1 MEKKKEKRLLA
12 LDVMRGI
19 TIAAMILVNNP
30 GTWSDIYSTLRHAE
44 WNGLTPTDF
53 VFPFFM
59 FIMGVSTYMSLRRYG
74 FQLSR
79 SAVSKILRRTVVIF
93 MIGLGLAWTGLLV
106 DGMASGRALA
116 DAALSFGE
124 IRILGV
130 LPRLALAYGIGA
142 LLALCCGTRHLTA
155 VTVGILIAYAL
166 ILILGNGY
174 EFSERNIIATVDR
187 MVLGE
192 AHMYTERIGDVTMRF
207 DPEGLLSTLPS
218 VAHVLIGFMAGRM
231 LMGEKDN
238 NRRVLMLMIV
248 GTCLTF
254 SGFLLDYGFPINK
267 KVWSPTFVLTTCG
280 LAAQTLG
287 LLIWLIDVMGKAGWC
302 RFFEVFG
309 ANPLALYVFATL
321 LAIFAGTTVQWDIME
336 GCLIPLCMG
345 NLRLASLLYA
355 LLFVMVTWLP
365 GLYLFRRRIYIK
377 I

>member
-30 GTWSDIYSTLRHAE
+30 GTWSDIYSPLRHAE
-44 WNGLTPTDF
+44 WNGLTPTDL

-74 FQLSR
+74 FQLSWP
-79 SAVSKILRRTVVIF
+79 AVSKILRRTVVIF

-106 DGMASGRALA
+106 DGMSSGKALA

-142 LLALCCGTRHLTA
+142 LVALCCGTRHLTA

-192 AHMYTERIGDVTMRF
+192 AHMYTERIGDVAMRF

-238 NRRVLMLMIV
+238 NRRVLMLMIM

-280 LAAQTLG
+280 LATQTLG
-287 LLIWLIDVMGKAGWC
+287 LLIWLIDVRGKVGWC
-302 RFFEVFG
+302 MFFEVFG

-321 LAIFAGTTVQWDIME
+321 LAILAGNTVQWDIME

>member
-30 GTWSDIYSTLRHAE
+30 GTWSDIYSPLRHAE
-44 WNGLTPTDF
+44 WNGLTPTDL

>member
-30 GTWSDIYSTLRHAE
+30 GTWSDIYSPLRHAE
-44 WNGLTPTDF
+44 WNGLTPTDL

-59 FIMGVSTYMSLRRYG
+59 FIMGVSTYMSMRCYG
-74 FQLSR
+74 FQLSWP
-79 SAVSKILRRTVVIF
+79 AVSKILRRTVVIF

-106 DGMASGRALA
+106 DGMASGKALA
-116 DAALSFGE
+116 DAALSVGE

-142 LLALCCGTRHLTA
+142 LLALCCGTRHLAA

-174 EFSERNIIATVDR
+174 EFSERNIIATIDR
-187 MVLGE
+187 IVLGE
-192 AHMYTERIGDVTMRF
+192 SHMYTDRIGDVAMRF

-238 NRRVLMLMIV
+238 NRRVLMLMIM

-254 SGFLLDYGFPINK
+254 AGFLLAYGFPINK

-280 LAAQTLG
+280 LAAQMLG
-287 LLIWLIDVMGKAGWC
+287 LLIWLIDVRGKVGWC

-321 LAIFAGTTVQWDIME
+321 LAILAGNTVQWEIME

-365 GLYLFRRRIYIK
+365 GLYLYRHRIYIK

>member
-19 TIAAMILVNNP
+19 TIATMILVNNP
-30 GTWSDIYSTLRHAE
+30 GTWSDIYPPLRHAE
-44 WNGLTPTDF
+44 WNGLTPTDL

-74 FQLSR
+74 FCLSWP
-79 SAVSKILRRTVVIF
+79 AVSKILRRTVVIF

-106 DGMASGRALA
+106 DGMASGKALA

-142 LLALCCGTRHLTA
+142 LVALCCGTRHLTA

-192 AHMYTERIGDVTMRF
+192 SHMYTERIGDVAMRF

-231 LMGEKDN
+231 LMSESDN
-238 NRRVLMLMIV
+238 SRRVLMLMIV

-287 LLIWLIDVMGKAGWC
+287 LLIWLIDVRGKVGWC

-321 LAIFAGTTVQWDIME
+321 LAIFAGNTVQWEIME

>member
-30 GTWSDIYSTLRHAE
+30 GTWSDIYSPLRHAE
-44 WNGLTPTDF
+44 WNGLTPTDL

-74 FQLSR
+74 FCLSWP
-79 SAVSKILRRTVVIF
+79 AVSKILRRTVVIF

-106 DGMASGRALA
+106 DGMASGKALA

-142 LLALCCGTRHLTA
+142 LVALCCGTRHLTA

-174 EFSERNIIATVDR
+174 EFSERNIIATIDR

-192 AHMYTERIGDVTMRF
+192 AHMYTERIGDVAMRF

-238 NRRVLMLMIV
+238 NRRVLMLMIM

-254 SGFLLDYGFPINK
+254 LGFLLDYGFPINK

-287 LLIWLIDVMGKAGWC
+287 LLIWLIDVRGKAGWC

-321 LAIFAGTTVQWDIME
+321 LAIFAGTTVQWEIME

>member
-30 GTWSDIYSTLRHAE
+30 GTWSDIYSPLRHAE
-44 WNGLTPTDF
+44 WNGLTPTDL

-59 FIMGVSTYMSLRRYG
+59 FIMGVSTYMSMRRYG
-74 FQLSR
+74 FQLSWP
-79 SAVSKILRRTVVIF
+79 AVSKVLRRTVVIF

-106 DGMASGRALA
+106 DGMASGKALV
-116 DAALSFGE
+116 DAALSFGD

-130 LPRLALAYGIGA
+130 LPRLALAYGMGA
-142 LLALCCGTRHLTA
+142 LLALCCGTRHLMA

-174 EFSERNIIATVDR
+174 EFSERNVIATVDR

-192 AHMYTERIGDVTMRF
+192 SHMYTERIGDVAMRF

-238 NRRVLMLMIV
+238 NRRVLMLMIM

-254 SGFLLDYGFPINK
+254 SGFLLAYGFPINK

-280 LAAQTLG
+280 LATQTLG
-287 LLIWLIDVMGKAGWC
+287 LLIWLIDVRGKAGWC

-309 ANPLALYVFATL
+309 ANPLALYVVATL
-321 LAIFAGTTVQWDIME
+321 LAILAGNTVQWDIME

-345 NLRLASLLYA
+345 HLRLASLLYA